1 MTPNLLPCPFCGGTP
16 NFEVSSFTEYY
27 GHEMQDWSIEC
38 PSCSGSV
45 WATVGKPE
53 HGFDFPCSCCHD
65 LKSAVAAKWNTRALP
80 EGYVLVPCH
89 PTGAMVQAVIDSGMY
104 HTPETAWPIL
114 VDEYKA
120 MLAAAQEVE

>member
-80 EGYVLVPCH
+80 EGYVLVPVE
-89 PTGAMVQAVIDSGMY
+89 PTAAMIQAGRY
-104 HTPETAWPIL
+104 TPC
-114 VDEYKA
+114 DEELGPAEDYRAVYKS